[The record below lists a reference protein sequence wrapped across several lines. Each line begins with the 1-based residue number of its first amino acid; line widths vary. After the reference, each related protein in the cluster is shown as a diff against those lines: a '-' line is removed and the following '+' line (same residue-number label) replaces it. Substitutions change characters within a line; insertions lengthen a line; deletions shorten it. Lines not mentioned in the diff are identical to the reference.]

1 MFIFFMIL
9 ALALLVVGGIGL
21 FHVNI
26 NVNSGTPI
34 FLYANLIFG
43 MFAFLGVAVLAF
55 LAFFNAEFD

>member
-1 MFIFFMIL
+1 MFVFFMIL
-9 ALALLVVGGIGL
+9 ALVFLVVGGIGL

-26 NVNSGTPI
+26 NVSSDTHI

-43 MFAFLGVAVLAF
+43 TFTFLGVAVLAF